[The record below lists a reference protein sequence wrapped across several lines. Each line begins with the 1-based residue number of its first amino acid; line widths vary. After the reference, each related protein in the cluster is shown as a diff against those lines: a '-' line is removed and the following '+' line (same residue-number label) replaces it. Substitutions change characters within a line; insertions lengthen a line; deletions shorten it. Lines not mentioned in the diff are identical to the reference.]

1 MLSAYG
7 EQLCKALSLEITLIR
22 KTLYVVAA
30 ARVTNSSAREGG
42 MANRRTFLP
51 CPDNNEHGPLVL
63 SSECCKMRVV
73 DGTVVGLSLR
83 GSAPLSKS
91 PARRLFFS
99 KQLDRFRAAWWT
111 LLRKPS

>member
-1 MLSAYG
+1 MLSVYG

-51 CPDNNEHGPLVL
+51 CPDNNEHGPLAL

-73 DGTVVGLSLR
+73 DGTEPEGEC
-83 GSAPLSKS
+83 SAVEISSASSIFLKTVRPI
-91 PARRLFFS
+91 
-99 KQLDRFRAAWWT
+99 
-111 LLRKPS
+111 